1 MLMTYEDTLAHLGVY
16 TDGVSTTELGFSSL
30 SKTLPE
36 SLEQIIQR
44 SIERG
49 YEQFITLVAENRNM
63 TLEQVDSIAQGRV
76 WIGETALELGLVDAL
91 GGLEEGITAAAE
103 LAELE
108 DYQVKYI
115 ERTLSPKEQFIR
127 ELLQNAAIK
136 LVQTQ
141 MIDSNS
147 PLLGL
152 FGQIAREISTFS
164 RLNDPKATYA
174 MCLEC
179 ELK

>member
-1 MLMTYEDTLAHLGVY
+1 MLMTYEDSLAHLGVY

-49 YEQFITLVAENRNM
+49 YEQFITLVADNRNM

-91 GGLEEGITAAAE
+91 GGLEEGIAAAAE
-103 LAELE
+103 LAELK

-127 ELLQNAAIK
+127 ELLQNATVR

-152 FGQIAREISTFS
+152 FGQIARDISIFS